1 MPYALQRLF
10 VTILIFCEP
19 TDVRGL
25 WNEFFTHMVEDYQTA
40 NNVVESNLTNMLL
53 KDLNELLNLHGKK
66 IDDYDL
72 PSLPLN
78 TIDRGAVPS
87 IIQEELAID
96 IPNEDIESIA
106 KLNNDQMIAFNTIMN
121 VIVQKHSG
129 VFFVDGPGGTGKT
142 FLYRTLMASLR
153 SRGEIVLA
161 TASSGIAATLL
172 PGGRTAHS
180 RFKIPIDIQP
190 SSICGIEK
198 QKDLADLIRQQ
209 CSIWWKSFDHG
220 GDFRQ
225 VLPVVRKGTKAQM
238 ISACIVQSH
247 LWNHTKILHLR
258 QNMRSLHD
266 QEFAEFLIRIGDG
279 VEPTKPDDMVRLPLH
294 IAIPWEGEHS
304 IQVLIQHIFP
314 DLELHGWDAPYIV
327 QRANL
332 TPTNDDVQKLN
343 DMIIDQFPGEEH
355 NLLSF
360 DEVEGDNHN
369 LYQQEFLNSIAQGR
383 SFGSESKQININKDP
398 TPILILFTSLSCT
411 QKIQDNAENLGE
423 VLRGDRIENSLYV
436 VSFTC

>member
-1 MPYALQRLF
+1 MPYALRRLF

-19 TDVRGL
+19 TDVRAL

-72 PSLPLN
+72 PSLPPN

-106 KLNNDQMIAFNTIMN
+106 MLNNDQMIAFNTIMN

-129 VFFVDGPGGTGKT
+129 VFFIDGPGGTGKT

-172 PGGRTAHS
+172 PDGRTTHS

-198 QKDLADLIRQQ
+198 QKDLANLIRVAAAIIWDEAPMINKNCLEALDRALQDI
-209 CSIWWKSFDHG
+209 CSNSAPFGGKVLIMGG

-314 DLELHGWDAPYIV
+314 DLELHGWDAPYMV
-327 QRANL
+327 QRAIL

-369 LYQQEFLNSIAQGR
+369 LYQQEFLNSIAQG
-383 SFGSESKQININKDP
+383 S
-398 TPILILFTSLSCT
+398 
-411 QKIQDNAENLGE
+411 
-423 VLRGDRIENSLYV
+423 
-436 VSFTC
+436 